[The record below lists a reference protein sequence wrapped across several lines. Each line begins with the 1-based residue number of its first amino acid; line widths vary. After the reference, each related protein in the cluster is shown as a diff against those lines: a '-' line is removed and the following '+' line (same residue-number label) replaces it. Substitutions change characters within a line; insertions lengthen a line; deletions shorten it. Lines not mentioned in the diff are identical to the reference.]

1 MNLLYSIP
9 HYNSAKKLL
18 RCLESIIK
26 YKEND
31 SLILI
36 IDDYSNEDEVYLLK
50 CSSLFVNLS
59 KDKIIYFLTND
70 INQGPAFCRNKC
82 IEFAIEKKISYISF
96 IDADDYLINSIEK
109 SCLVNRN
116 IVFYDSAEI
125 LDHDKSIELN
135 EARILKHNKFIFES
149 LQKEILNYAIRPN
162 QTNSLTS
169 CWSKIY
175 NTYILNNNNIRFNER
190 MRTFEDV
197 DFLIR
202 YLNFVESYQIVSITS
217 YFHTNNLNYKSAT
230 FGFNDNFNTLFG
242 YLQVSRS
249 LSWYF
254 KKRGIYYNKYHFIIC
269 YFSITLIR
277 IATKIRNLKQLK
289 FLYKFIKKRINTIF
303 IGKAIT
309 QYDAKL
315 ANGRPLIKFLIR
327 FQLAFLLTI
336 YVLIISRSR
345 YKKEIK

>member
-36 IDDYSNEDEVYLLK
+36 IDDYSYEDEVNLLE

-59 KDKIIYFLTND
+59 KEKIIYFLKNN
-70 INQGPAFCRNKC
+70 INKGPAFCRNRC
-82 IEFAIEKKISYISF
+82 IEFAIERKISYITF
-96 IDADDYLINSIEK
+96 IDADDYLANNIEK
-109 SCLVNRN
+109 TCLVNSDV
-116 IVFYDSAEI
+116 VFYNSAEI
-125 LDHDKSIELN
+125 LDHDNLIV
-135 EARILKHNKFIFES
+135 IIKHNKFIFES
-149 LQKEILNYAIRPN
+149 LQKEILNYSIRPN

-175 NTYILNNNNIRFNER
+175 NTNILNNKNIRFNER

-202 YLNFVESYQIVSITS
+202 YLNFVEDYHIVSVTS
-217 YFHTNNLNYKSAT
+217 YFHTNNLKYNTAT
-230 FGFNDNFNTLFG
+230 FGLNNNFNSLFG
-242 YLQVSRS
+242 YLQVSRALS
-249 LSWYF
+249 LYF
-254 KKRGIYYNKYHFIIC
+254 KKRDIYFNRYHFIIC

-277 IATKIRNLKQLK
+277 MATKIRNTKQLIIFYK
-289 FLYKFIKKRINTIF
+289 FLKKRINTRF
-303 IGKAIT
+303 ISNAIT
-309 QYDAKL
+309 LYDVKL
-315 ANGRPLIKFLIR
+315 ANGRPFIKLLIR
-327 FQLAFLLTI
+327 FKLAFLLSI
-336 YVLIISRSR
+336 YVIIISRNR
-345 YKKEIK
+345 YK